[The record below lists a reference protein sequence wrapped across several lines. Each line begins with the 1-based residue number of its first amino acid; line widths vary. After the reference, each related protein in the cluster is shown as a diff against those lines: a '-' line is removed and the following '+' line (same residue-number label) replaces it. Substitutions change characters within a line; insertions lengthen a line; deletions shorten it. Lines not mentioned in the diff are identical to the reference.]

1 MYEED
6 REQRKEKKGG
16 NKNCPATRIKKKN
29 VVTKKYTTS
38 PKRVDIAKDNVGP
51 VGIRQRSRLS
61 TPMDERS
68 RCHVHVWI
76 IVLLVTENSHSP
88 VRIFLFL
95 SNFQF
100 LCALVVDTLLCSH
113 HNDRENLMLTP
124 SSFISISILLFSHQA
139 AAKASKG
146 VKRSSAFDIAASI
159 EVAKRENAPLS
170 AHGNRRT
177 TRSQLK
183 RQTQQMNTNT
193 NNNNNTVLRNSEN
206 DLNVKANTSSKI
218 VRDSST
224 SSSGEEEQGYGG
236 VARKTRTTNTN
247 LNDKFEDAVES
258 PQSSSQLYVR
268 ESRDDGVSTK
278 TIDTDP
284 WAVPESE
291 HELQTA
297 SGVMKRTHSPS
308 VRSAGI
314 ASAQQ
319 SLHSMHQNENISPA
333 KIRNTWSPKT
343 KTTPTKQTSAVPRP
357 VSPYAH
363 VKNQDGTHHHNK
375 QQQQQQQQNRQ
386 STKVIVKKPQHHQK
400 INREHLS
407 NESYLGPWRGEERAR
422 LLAYEACLQS
432 CLEGSLGSQ
441 AAQSKVDM
449 AVRFLTD
456 RCRELRVG
464 FGLETVLVGT
474 RPQNEYLPSHQQV
487 TNETTNDSGEHNGRA
502 GSGGVNVASKSGN
515 DVSALGGAGGTK
527 WAALNIDVLSVD
539 ITERGLKKYSKGWDP
554 RMSMNTNDLRGRKV
568 KIQTTGGPGS
578 ADSVADFM
586 LENLYKNGGAST
598 TQKPSNEDGNK
609 TMKNFNES
617 MSMPRT
623 LDKSAPSSSTVS
635 KIKRLPLGPGDE
647 KLIVEVFIRSG
658 KTARAQASLEDVY
671 EWCRANGEIELPLYV
686 NATVKDKENDGAMK
700 NITYNKGNIKLSVNF
715 EVAVGVGASSAP
727 PGSDPGFFGKNSS
740 KIGVQLSTSG
750 AYDIA
755 LAAALRS
762 LHFTRRRLQLHGH
775 WAWLLEELRCN
786 NNVSESYASLRYVQ
800 HLLAVATPTA
810 DCLSLICQHLK
821 LPLRKEAE
829 GTLSGMELQIL
840 NGHVRGGVLSLV
852 CVCFQNYKSLDES
865 EFRGIMDANS
875 TPHEIPAPALDVSL
889 ELFRMLKRNETNDQV
904 FEILASNLSSAA
916 RTCYK
921 RNKAVILGDAQML
934 AMQDPETNST
944 LYQLI
949 GTLCQNILKELEVD
963 HVVQDSCLMPI
974 GFSLP
979 LVSSDIYCA
988 ELTSTVSHALK
999 NTPPNAPPSNEVL
1012 GCIDY
1017 CCEVESASLREEG
1030 ESPSVPAR
1038 FDARGLFQLHID
1050 RWIESARL
1058 RLEAGCSTAL
1068 NNKGVSEAAM
1078 DDIYAEMHIALEG
1091 FEKIVTRW
1099 PDVGLP
1105 LEEILVGA
1113 ERLVLLR
1120 IYETVEH
1127 LQLGRDFRD
1136 AVSETTAQMNGHK
1149 KNATNYKS
1157 SMRGIASSKSSRT
1170 ATKME
1175 NFMSMAKD
1183 AKRALT
1189 TFGKA
1194 TTSVAKVAKRTV
1206 TKTTQDLRR
1215 FATFE
1220 RQPQGLPSELAAA
1233 LSAVKAMEMLRPEL
1247 CQRLSK
1253 WVEAG
1258 HGCDEEFGRR
1268 MVEVL
1273 GELRAQYAGYMR
1285 RAVTGVAA
1293 SGPSLRLALRD
1304 ARPDAH
1310 IDAVLDPV
1318 LKYVDDIS
1326 SMLVRA
1332 LSHRRAYVGVLRGL
1346 WDSLGSEALLFY
1358 EEDLK
1363 QRSSW
1368 TRRVLAA
1375 GAVERIGENFRS
1387 MIRNQLEQEV
1397 KEKDLEAPA
1406 PIAKLNELNSSSAN
1420 DGSINV
1426 Y

>member
-1 MYEED
+1 M
-6 REQRKEKKGG
+6 
-16 NKNCPATRIKKKN
+16 
-29 VVTKKYTTS
+29 
-38 PKRVDIAKDNVGP
+38 
-51 VGIRQRSRLS
+51 
-61 TPMDERS
+61 
-68 RCHVHVWI
+68 
-76 IVLLVTENSHSP
+76 
-88 VRIFLFL
+88 
-95 SNFQF
+95 
-100 LCALVVDTLLCSH
+100 
-113 HNDRENLMLTP
+113 
-124 SSFISISILLFSHQA
+124 
-139 AAKASKG
+139 
-146 VKRSSAFDIAASI
+146 KRSSAFDIAASI
-159 EVAKRENAPLS
+159 EVAKRENVPLS
-170 AHGNRRT
+170 AHGNKRT

-183 RQTQQMNTNT
+183 RQTQQMSTT
-193 NNNNNTVLRNSEN
+193 NNNNNNNNNVLRNSEN
-206 DLNVKANTSSKI
+206 DLNVKANTSSKTSR
-218 VRDSST
+218 VNSST
-224 SSSGEEEQGYGG
+224 SAGEEEERGG
-236 VARKTRTTNTN
+236 ARKTRTTNTN

-258 PQSSSQLYVR
+258 PQGSSQVHPR
-268 ESRDDGVSTK
+268 ESRDDDDAFSGK
-278 TIDTDP
+278 TIDAADP
-284 WAVPESE
+284 WAVPETEYE
-291 HELQTA
+291 HHRQRNA
-297 SGVMKRTHSPS
+297 STSDTTKRTHSPS

-319 SLHSMHQNENISPA
+319 SLHSMHQVENISPA

-343 KTTPTKQTSAVPRP
+343 KTTPTKQTSIAVPRP

-363 VKNQDGTHHHNK
+363 VKNKDGTHHHNK
-375 QQQQQQQQNRQ
+375 QHQQQNRQ
-386 STKVIVKKPQHHQK
+386 STKVIVKKPQHHQT
-400 INREHLS
+400 INRENIS

-422 LLAYEACLQS
+422 LFAYEACLQS
-432 CLEGSLGSQ
+432 CLEGSLGTQ

-474 RPQNEYLPSHQQV
+474 RPQNEYFPSHQQAS
-487 TNETTNDSGEHNGRA
+487 TSNDNINDLGEHNGR
-502 GSGGVNVASKSGN
+502 SGGANVASKAGN
-515 DVSALGGAGGTK
+515 DVSMLGGAGGAK
-527 WAALNIDVLSVD
+527 WAALNIDVLGVD

-586 LENLYKNGGAST
+586 FENLHANGGTPA

-609 TMKNFNES
+609 KLRSFNES
-617 MSMPRT
+617 MSMSKT
-623 LDKSAPSSSTVS
+623 IDKSGPSSSMVS

-647 KLIVEVFIRSG
+647 MLVVEVYVRSG
-658 KTARAQASLEDVY
+658 KTARAQASLEDVC
-671 EWCRANGEIELPLYV
+671 EWCRANGEVDLPLYV

-700 NITYNKGNIKLSVNF
+700 NITYNKGSIKLSVNF
-715 EVAVGVGASSAP
+715 EVAVGIGASSAP

-740 KIGVQLSTSG
+740 KNGVQLSTSG

-829 GTLSGMELQIL
+829 GTLSGMELQTL

-865 EFRGIMDANS
+865 EFRGIVDANS

-988 ELTSTVSHALK
+988 ELTSTVSYALK
-999 NTPPNAPPSNEVL
+999 KTPPNAPPTNEVL

-1038 FDARGLFQLHID
+1038 FDTRGLFQSHID

-1058 RLEAGCSTAL
+1058 RLEAGCSNAL
-1068 NNKGVSEAAM
+1068 NNKGISEAAM
-1078 DDIYAEMHIALEG
+1078 DDIYAEMHLALEG

-1099 PDVGLP
+1099 PDIGLP
-1105 LEEILVGA
+1105 LEGILVGA

-1149 KNATNYKS
+1149 RNSTNLKS
-1157 SMRGIASSKSSRT
+1157 SARGGVSKFSHNNN
-1170 ATKME
+1170 TKMD

-1194 TTSVAKVAKRTV
+1194 TTSAAKVAKRTV
-1206 TKTTQDLRR
+1206 TKTTQDLKR

-1233 LSAVKAMEMLRPEL
+1233 LSAVKAMEIFRPEL

-1285 RAVTGVAA
+1285 RAVAGVAA

-1326 SMLVRA
+1326 SMLARA

-1346 WDSLGSEALLFY
+1346 WDSMGSEALLFY

-1375 GAVERIGENFRS
+1375 GAVERIGEIFRS

-1420 DGSINV
+1420 GGSINV

>member
-1 MYEED
+1 MLLSTTD
-6 REQRKEKKGG
+6 EKARVWVFFFVFSNLEISLSG
-16 NKNCPATRIKKKN
+16 AHIARSA
-29 VVTKKYTTS
+29 S
-38 PKRVDIAKDNVGP
+38 PKRRAY
-51 VGIRQRSRLS
+51 RALLS
-61 TPMDERS
+61 SLTL
-68 RCHVHVWI
+68 HY
-76 IVLLVTENSHSP
+76 
-88 VRIFLFL
+88 FLTT
-95 SNFQF
+95 S
-100 LCALVVDTLLCSH
+100 
-113 HNDRENLMLTP
+113 
-124 SSFISISILLFSHQA
+124 SSFFWFFRDGLLLAFSSNQA
-139 AAKASKG
+139 AAKASNG

-159 EVAKRENAPLS
+159 EVAKRENVPLS
-170 AHGNRRT
+170 AHGNKRT

-183 RQTQQMNTNT
+183 RAQMTQQAMNTTTSNT
-193 NNNNNTVLRNSEN
+193 SNKNNNSNVLRNSEN
-206 DLNVKANTSSKI
+206 ELNVKANARDSIITSS
-218 VRDSST
+218 
-224 SSSGEEEQGYGG
+224 EEEDKEEEEERVRGRNEKRGG
-236 VARKTRTTNTN
+236 GGGGGARKTRTTNTN

-258 PQSSSQLYVR
+258 PQSSLHAYSR
-268 ESRDDGVSTK
+268 ESGDDVRASAK
-278 TIDTDP
+278 TIDADP
-284 WAVPESE
+284 WAVPVSE
-291 HELQTA
+291 YEQQTYKNLSA
-297 SGVMKRTHSPS
+297 SEMTKRTHSPS

-319 SLHSMHQNENISPA
+319 SLHSMHQVENISPA

-343 KTTPTKQTSAVPRP
+343 KTTPTKQTSAVPKP

-363 VKNQDGTHHHNK
+363 VKNKDGTHHHQHK
-375 QQQQQQQQNRQ
+375 QHQNQNRQ
-386 STKVIVKKPQHHQK
+386 STKVVVKKSHHHQT
-400 INREHLS
+400 INRENLS
-407 NESYLGPWRGEERAR
+407 NECYLGPWRGEERAR
-422 LLAYEACLQS
+422 MLAYEACLQS
-432 CLEGSLGSQ
+432 CLEGSLGTQ

-474 RPQNEYLPSHQQV
+474 RPQNEYFPSHQQAAMP
-487 TNETTNDSGEHNGRA
+487 NESHNDLGEHTGRGG
-502 GSGGVNVASKSGN
+502 GSGGMNVVSKAGN
-515 DVSALGGAGGTK
+515 DASMLGGAGGAK

-554 RMSMNTNDLRGRKV
+554 RMSMNTNDFRGRKV

-586 LENLYKNGGAST
+586 LENLHSNGA
-598 TQKPSNEDGNK
+598 TQKPSTEEGNK
-609 TMKNFNES
+609 KMRSFNDS
-617 MSMPRT
+617 MSTSRT
-623 LDKSAPSSSTVS
+623 LDKSAPSSSMVS
-635 KIKRLPLGPGDE
+635 KLKRLPLGPGDE
-647 KLIVEVFIRSG
+647 KLVVEVYVRSG
-658 KTARAQASLEDVY
+658 KTARAQASLEDVC
-671 EWCRANGEIELPLYV
+671 EWCRANGEVELPLYV

-700 NITYNKGNIKLSVNF
+700 NITYNKGSVKLSVNF

-740 KIGVQLSTSG
+740 KNGVQLSTSG

-865 EFRGIMDANS
+865 EFRGIVDANS

-934 AMQDPETNST
+934 AMEDPETNST

-988 ELTSTVSHALK
+988 ELTSTVSYALK
-999 NTPPNAPPSNEVL
+999 KTPPSAPPSNEVL

-1038 FDARGLFQLHID
+1038 FDTRGLFQSHID

-1058 RLEAGCSTAL
+1058 RLEAGCSNAL

-1078 DDIYAEMHIALEG
+1078 DDIYGEMHLALEG

-1149 KNATNYKS
+1149 KNSTSYKS
-1157 SMRGIASSKSSRT
+1157 SARGSGGKFSHNKNNSNN
-1170 ATKME
+1170 TKME

-1194 TTSVAKVAKRTV
+1194 TTSAAKVAKRTV

-1285 RAVTGVAA
+1285 RAVAGVAA

-1318 LKYVDDIS
+1318 LKYVDDMS
-1326 SMLVRA
+1326 SMLARA
-1332 LSHRRAYVGVLRGL
+1332 VSHRRAYVGVLRGL
-1346 WDSLGSEALLFY
+1346 WDSMGSEALLFY

-1375 GAVERIGENFRS
+1375 GAVERVGEIFRS

-1420 DGSINV
+1420 GGSINV

>member
-1 MYEED
+1 
-6 REQRKEKKGG
+6 
-16 NKNCPATRIKKKN
+16 
-29 VVTKKYTTS
+29 
-38 PKRVDIAKDNVGP
+38 
-51 VGIRQRSRLS
+51 
-61 TPMDERS
+61 
-68 RCHVHVWI
+68 
-76 IVLLVTENSHSP
+76 
-88 VRIFLFL
+88 
-95 SNFQF
+95 
-100 LCALVVDTLLCSH
+100 
-113 HNDRENLMLTP
+113 
-124 SSFISISILLFSHQA
+124 
-139 AAKASKG
+139 
-146 VKRSSAFDIAASI
+146 
-159 EVAKRENAPLS
+159 
-170 AHGNRRT
+170 
-177 TRSQLK
+177 
-183 RQTQQMNTNT
+183 
-193 NNNNNTVLRNSEN
+193 
-206 DLNVKANTSSKI
+206 LNVKANTTDTI
-218 VRDSST
+218 MTQYNHRRRVI
-224 SSSGEEEQGYGG
+224 QQN
-236 VARKTRTTNTN
+236 TNTN
-247 LNDKFEDAVES
+247 LKDKFEDARES
-258 PQSSSQLYVR
+258 PPSAQ
-268 ESRDDGVSTK
+268 VSTQDDDEEYNNDENDEGEDEEDLSAYNQ
-278 TIDTDP
+278 TGYNNNNNNNNDDP
-284 WAVPESE
+284 WSVPETAGARTN
-291 HELQTA
+291 HHRKQQTTTTQTQSA
-297 SGVMKRTHSPS
+297 SI
-308 VRSAGI
+308 RSAGI
-314 ASAQQ
+314 AQAQQ
-319 SLHSMHQNENISPA
+319 SLHSLHQVENVSPA
-333 KIRNTWSPKT
+333 KIRNTWSPM
-343 KTTPTKQTSAVPRP
+343 KTTPTNKQQQGTTTSVVVPRP

-363 VKNQDGTHHHNK
+363 MKNKT
-375 QQQQQQQQNRQ
+375 QQQRNVNSNVHQPQQTINNNNRQ
-386 STKVIVKKPQHHQK
+386 PSKAAAVLVKKTQK
-400 INREHLS
+400 QSLQTSEC
-407 NESYLGPWRGEERAR
+407 YLGPWRGEERAR
-422 LLAYEACLQS
+422 MLAYEACLQS

-474 RPQNEYLPSHQQV
+474 RQNNIGDYSHKQEQILGANGETIVDAMNEQQ
-487 TNETTNDSGEHNGRA
+487 NAARA
-502 GSGGVNVASKSGN
+502 SVASKSHN
-515 DVSALGGAGGTK
+515 DASMLGGAGGAK
-527 WAALNIDVLSVD
+527 WAALNIDILSVD

-554 RMSMNTNDLRGRKV
+554 RISMNSHDFRGRKV

-586 LENLYKNGGAST
+586 LESSLLNMGAKKTNNNNNDADIDADDENMPTNIKNKKSFNDASSMMMMT
-598 TQKPSNEDGNK
+598 NFDRSTSSKPQ
-609 TMKNFNES
+609 
-617 MSMPRT
+617 
-623 LDKSAPSSSTVS
+623 
-635 KIKRLPLGPGDE
+635 IKRLPLGPGDE
-647 KLIVEVFIRSG
+647 KLIVEVYIRSG
-658 KTARAQASLEDVY
+658 KTARAQASLEDIC
-671 EWCRANGEIELPLYV
+671 EWCRDSGEVELPLYV
-686 NATVKDKENDGAMK
+686 NATVKDKENKGAMK
-700 NITYNKGNIKLSVNF
+700 NITYNKGSVKLSVNF

-727 PGSDPGFFGKNSS
+727 PGSDPGFFGGKNSN
-740 KIGVQLSTSG
+740 KNGVQLSTSG

-755 LAAALRS
+755 LAAALRA

-829 GTLSGMELQIL
+829 GTLTGMELQIL

-865 EFRGIMDANS
+865 EFRGIVDANS

-921 RNKAVILGDAQML
+921 RNKAVILGDVQAL
-934 AMQDPETNST
+934 AMQDPEMNAT

-949 GTLCQNILKELEVD
+949 GTLCQNILKELEID
-963 HVVQDSCLMPI
+963 HIVQDSCLMPI

-988 ELTSTVSHALK
+988 ELTSTVSFALK
-999 NTPPNAPPSNEVL
+999 KTPPSAPPTNEVL

-1017 CCEVESASLREEG
+1017 CCEVETASLNEEG
-1030 ESPSVPAR
+1030 EAPSVPAR
-1038 FDARGLFQLHID
+1038 FYTRGLFQPHIE

-1058 RLEAGCSTAL
+1058 RLEAGCSSAL

-1078 DDIYAEMHIALEG
+1078 DDIYAQMHVALEG

-1136 AVSETTAQMNGHK
+1136 AVSETTAQMNGQINNRR
-1149 KNATNYKS
+1149 KNNNNNNNNNGSNLNAAHTTGNYS
-1157 SMRGIASSKSSRT
+1157 YSSKNNNSNT
-1170 ATKME
+1170 TKME
-1175 NFMSMAKD
+1175 NFMNMAKN
-1183 AKRALT
+1183 AKRGFS

-1194 TTSVAKVAKRTV
+1194 TTTAAKVAKRTV
-1206 TKTTQDLRR
+1206 TKTTQDLKRL
-1215 FATFE
+1215 ATFE
-1220 RQPQGLPSELAAA
+1220 RQPQGLPSELANA
-1233 LSAVKAMEMLRPEL
+1233 LSAVKAMEERRPDL

-1258 HGCDEEFGRR
+1258 HGCDEEFGRG

-1285 RAVTGVAA
+1285 RAVAGVAA
-1293 SGPSLRLALRD
+1293 SGPSLRLVLRN
-1304 ARPDAH
+1304 AKADAH
-1310 IDAVLDPV
+1310 IDLVLDPV
-1318 LKYVDDIS
+1318 VKYVDDVS
-1326 SMLVRA
+1326 STLARA

-1346 WDSLGSEALLFY
+1346 WDSMGSEALLFY

-1375 GAVERIGENFRS
+1375 GAVERIGEIFRS

-1406 PIAKLNELNSSSAN
+1406 PIAKLNELNSSQN
-1420 DGSINV
+1420 GTQSINV